1 MNATKHLILKSLA
14 DKPQSRLL
22 KDILLQMVVRTND
35 DEHRNHM
42 RVDVNP
48 DGTLNIV
55 DFTLPSLGKKQE
67 RNIPQEDVPKW
78 ILSTVSVLRV
88 ATEGDLVEGIGF
100 KVSDRLYF
108 IADRR
113 GV

>member
-1 MNATKHLILKSLA
+1 MTFIEQVAQAVENVHKNRKAKLPYGSLIRMMEEKGQDVL
-14 DKPQSRLL
+14 RVY
-22 KDILLQMVVRTND
+22 IND
-35 DEHRNHM
+35 D
-42 RVDVNP
+42 
-48 DGTLNIV
+48 GTFDII

>member
-1 MNATKHLILKSLA
+1 MLGWLA
-14 DKPQSRLL
+14 DKPQSRFL
-22 KDILLQMVVRTND
+22 KDMLLQMVVTTND

-113 GV
+113 EI